1 MQKDR
6 EFQTAVTDINQR
18 KDSEIADLK
27 RTIEVCRRQN
37 QNIHKKLQERDSLIH
52 ELGKKC
58 QLFDKIV
65 RHRDS
70 LQQILKLL
78 DSLGPRGGAAG
89 ESVGPVH
96 TASMNNSLVQP
107 NANHLHAAASVDGA
121 DADESD
127 QASDADADHPPPPPA
142 TFKELTQSFSRSSIR
157 HFSISED
164 DSADNDDDRDS
175 VFRKMK
181 REKELYL

>member
-1 MQKDR
+1 MQSQAEELIQKDR

-37 QNIHKKLQERDSLIH
+37 QNIHKKLQDRDSLIH

-70 LQQILKLL
+70 LQQILRLL
-78 DSLGPRGGAAG
+78 DSLSPHGAG
-89 ESVGPVH
+89 ESIGAVN
-96 TASMNNSLVQP
+96 TSLNNSSTPP
-107 NANHLHAAASVDGA
+107 NANHLHTSIDGV

-127 QASDADADHPPPPPA
+127 QASEGDAEQPSAA
-142 TFKELTQSFSRSSIR
+142 SFKELTQSLSRSSIR

-164 DSADNDDDRDS
+164 DSADDRDS

>member
-1 MQKDR
+1 M
-6 EFQTAVTDINQR
+6 
-18 KDSEIADLK
+18 
-27 RTIEVCRRQN
+27 CRRQN
-37 QNIHKKLQERDSLIH
+37 QNIHKKLQERDTLIY

-70 LQQILKLL
+70 LQQILNLL
-78 DSLGPRGGAAG
+78 DSLGPQGGAGG
-89 ESVGPVH
+89 ESVGAVK
-96 TASMNNSLVQP
+96 TASLNNSVQP
-107 NANHLHAAASVDGA
+107 NTNHLHAASLDGA

-127 QASDADADHPPPPPA
+127 QASDADAEQTPPHPPPA